1 MMTTATVQGARPIND
16 QNLDWLSNF
25 AHLCYSQAILAQEP
39 IYVRYDSDMEYIM
52 NKYGH
57 QIKATRIG

>member
-1 MMTTATVQGARPIND
+1 MMTTANVKGARRIND

-52 NKYGH
+52 NKYGR
-57 QIKATRIG
+57 QLKATRIG

>member
-1 MMTTATVQGARPIND
+1 MMTTTNVKGARPINE

-25 AHLCYSQAILAQEP
+25 AHLCNSQAILAQEP